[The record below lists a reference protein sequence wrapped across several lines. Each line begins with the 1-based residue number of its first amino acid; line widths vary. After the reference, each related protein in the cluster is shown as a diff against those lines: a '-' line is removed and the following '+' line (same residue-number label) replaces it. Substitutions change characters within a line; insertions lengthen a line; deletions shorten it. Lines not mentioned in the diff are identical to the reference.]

1 MDNPTTLPTNKLNT
15 TPTAGPTNSLTTSPT
30 TGRLAF
36 HSATLSGINKEEYV
50 AAIVKGP
57 VDRNKNRHARIYSS
71 SQQNNA
77 TEHQCPPLVTI
88 FSKPFPVDGDPD
100 ESFCDK

>member
-57 VDRNKNRHARIYSS
+57 VDRKKIDTLEYILPPNKTTRRNT
-71 SQQNNA
+71 NA
-77 TEHQCPPLVTI
+77 PL
-88 FSKPFPVDGDPD
+88 
-100 ESFCDK
+100 

>member
-15 TPTAGPTNSLTTSPT
+15 TPTAGPTNSPITSPT

-50 AAIVKGP
+50 AAIVFKGS
-57 VDRNKNRHARIYSS
+57 VDRKKTTRSNIFFLPTKTTRRK
-71 SQQNNA
+71 
-77 TEHQCPPLVTI
+77 TEALL
-88 FSKPFPVDGDPD
+88 
-100 ESFCDK
+100 